1 MSGKFTCC
9 PIDRLLQWILAEE
22 KHGRIFGIQKE
33 LFFVPRPDD
42 SFKMQR
48 YGQTLDTPIGV
59 AAGPHTQLAQN
70 IICAWLT
77 GARYLEL
84 KTIQTLDELEVTK
97 PCIDMTDEG
106 YNCEW
111 SQELKLEQSFD
122 EYLNAWIILHI
133 LQDKFG
139 WGEFDSR
146 GFIFNMSVGY
156 NLEGILKPNVQ
167 NFLDR
172 MTDCTEQ
179 KAAKIGILAKTYPRV
194 RNLEIPERLT
204 DNITISTMHGC
215 PADEVEK
222 IARYFVEERKLHTT
236 VKLNPTLLG
245 PDQLRNIL
253 NTELGFD
260 VQVPDVA
267 FEHDLKYEAGVALIK
282 SLRASAESAGVEFN
296 LKLTNTLETL
306 NRDQNLPDN
315 EQMVYL
321 SGRALHPITIALTY
335 RLQNEFN
342 GELDISF
349 SAGADC
355 FNVAD
360 VLACNMRPV
369 TVCSD
374 ILKPG
379 GYGRLGQYLEQISKS
394 FAEAGADSIEAFIT
408 ARAQTKD
415 LRGTG
420 RADLSGEVK
429 MKMEAHQSKGRA
441 GLKNLQAYAAAVLA
455 DRSYR
460 KSNFPYDDI
469 KTPRALTAFDCVK
482 APCVSTCPVGQDIPG
497 YMYYTAAGNYKRAM
511 DVILKTNPFPH
522 MQGMVCDHLCQYKC
536 TRMNYDSPLLIREI
550 KRFISWNRGQTVPRK
565 RAAPNGLKVAI
576 IGAGP
581 SGLACA
587 YFLALDGF
595 EVDIYETKDI
605 PGGMAADAIPIF
617 RLNDESLKKDIEGI
631 LALGV
636 RILYGSKIDLKRFEQ
651 LRNTY
656 SYVYIAVGAQK
667 GLNLGIPGE
676 DAPGVYDQ
684 ILFLSAVR
692 RGQAP
697 HLGQRVI
704 VIGGGNSAIDA
715 ARTANRL
722 VGSGGRVSIVY
733 RRTLEE
739 MPADFEEVQA
749 AVDEGIELIELTA
762 PECLLVEDGRVKSN
776 VCFKMKLGEP
786 DASGRPRPIKIEGTE
801 FEIEADSVISAIG
814 QRVELDFF
822 PEERLLFDPE
832 TLETPLPNVFAGGDA
847 VRGASTLIKAISDG
861 KRVAEAIKQRTAGRP
876 GFAAGE
882 TDRKPDTKDLQ
893 IAQARRV
900 FGPQVPEISPARR
913 ANFDLVIR
921 TLDEASAQQEARRCL
936 QCDVI
941 CNICTTVCPNR
952 ANIAYNLNPI
962 KYTVQRAVR
971 SGKNIRIEDVERAQ
985 IGQKFQIVNLGDFC
999 NECGNCATF
1008 CPTSGAPYRIKPKF
1022 YLSPEGF
1029 EDQQNGYM
1037 FVDGVLK
1044 ARVDGELESLY
1055 RHKDRLI
1062 YETKNIKAQLNIQTY
1077 SVEKVTL
1084 GPDSADSVDL
1094 RHAAQMAVLF
1104 SALKDSYL
1112 FV

>member
-9 PIDRLLQWILAEE
+9 PIEKLLQWILAEE
-22 KHGRIFGIQKE
+22 KHGQIFGIHQE
-33 LFFVPRPDD
+33 LFFVPQPDD
-42 SFKMQR
+42 PFKMQR

-59 AAGPHTQLAQN
+59 AAGPHTQLSQN

-84 KTIQTLDELEVTK
+84 KTVQTLDELTVTK

-111 SQELKLEQSFD
+111 SQELKLEQSFN

-133 LQDKFG
+133 LQDRFG
-139 WGEFDSR
+139 WGKPDSR

-167 NFLDR
+167 SFLDE
-172 MTDCTEQ
+172 MADCTAQ
-179 KAAKIGILAKTYPRV
+179 KAAKIDILAEIYPRV
-194 RNLEIPERLT
+194 RDLRIPERLT

-215 PADEVEK
+215 PPNEVQK
-222 IARYFVEERKLHTT
+222 IGRYFIEERKLHTT

-253 NTELGFD
+253 NLELGFD
-260 VQVPDVA
+260 AEVPDAA

-282 SLRASAESAGVEFN
+282 SLRASAENAGVEFN

-306 NRDQNLPDN
+306 NRDPNLPDN
-315 EQMVYL
+315 EQMVYM
-321 SGRALHPITIALTY
+321 SGRALHPITIALAR

-349 SAGADC
+349 SAGVDC
-355 FNVAD
+355 FNVSD

-379 GYGRLGQYLEQISKS
+379 GYGRLGQYLEEISKS
-394 FAEAGADSIEAFIT
+394 FAEAGAGSIEAFIA
-408 ARAQTKD
+408 ARAQTNNFSRT
-415 LRGTG
+415 RGAG
-420 RADLSGEVK
+420 I
-429 MKMEAHQSKGRA
+429 HQSEARA
-441 GLKNLQAYAAAVLA
+441 GLKNLQSYAAAVLA
-455 DRSYR
+455 DKSYR
-460 KSNFPYDDI
+460 KSNFPYDNI
-469 KTPRALTAFDCVK
+469 KTPRTLSAFDCVK

-497 YMYYTAAGNYKRAM
+497 YMYHTARGNYKKAM
-511 DVILKTNPFPH
+511 DVILKTNPFPN
-522 MQGMVCDHLCQYKC
+522 MQGMLCDALCQYKC
-536 TRMNYDSPLLIREI
+536 TRMNYDRPLLIREI
-550 KRFISWNRGQTVPRK
+550 KRFVAWNQGRMVPRK
-565 RAAPNGLKVAI
+565 PAAPNGVKVAI

-595 EVDIYETKDI
+595 EVDVYETKDI

-631 LALGV
+631 TDLGV
-636 RILYGSKIDLKRFEQ
+636 RIICGAKIDLKRFAQ
-651 LRNTY
+651 LRTTY
-656 SYVYIAVGAQK
+656 SCVYIAVGAQK

-684 ILFLSAVR
+684 IHFLRAVR

-697 HLGQRVI
+697 HLGQKVM

-722 VGSGGRVSIVY
+722 VGPGGRVSIVY
-733 RRTLEE
+733 RRTLAE
-739 MPADFEEVQA
+739 MPADFGEVQA
-749 AVDEGIELIELTA
+749 ALDEGIELIELTA

-776 VCFKMKLGEP
+776 VCFKMELGEP
-786 DASGRPRPIKIEGTE
+786 DGSGRPRPIKIEGTE
-801 FEIEADSVISAIG
+801 FEIEVDSVISAIG

-822 PEERLLFDPE
+822 PEKNLVFDSE
-832 TLETPLPNVFAGGDA
+832 TLETQLPNVFAGGDA
-847 VRGASTLIKAISDG
+847 ARGASTLIKAIGDG
-861 KRVAEAIKQRTAGRP
+861 KRVAEAIKQRAGVQVDFP
-876 GFAAGE
+876 TGA
-882 TDRKPDTKDLQ
+882 TDRKIDPKALQ

-900 FGPQVPEISPARR
+900 FGPQVPEISLDRR
-913 ANFDLVIR
+913 SNFDLVIR
-921 TLDEASAQQEARRCL
+921 TLDEASARQEARRCL
-936 QCDVI
+936 QCDAI

-952 ANIAYNLNPI
+952 ANIAYSLNPMAF
-962 KYTVQRAVR
+962 TVQRAVR
-971 SGKNIRIEDVERAQ
+971 YDKNIRIEDIERVQ
-985 IGQKFQIVNLGDFC
+985 IAQKFQIINLGDFC

-1008 CPTSGAPYRIKPKF
+1008 CPTSGAPYRVKPKF
-1022 YLSPEGF
+1022 YLNAEGF
-1029 EDQQNGYM
+1029 EGEQNGYM
-1037 FVDGVLK
+1037 FADGVLK

-1055 RHKDRLI
+1055 RHKDHLI
-1062 YETKNIKAQLNIQTY
+1062 YETKKVKAQLDVDTF
-1077 SVEKVTL
+1077 SLEKITFDS
-1084 GPDSADSVDL
+1084 DSADSVDL
-1094 RHAAQMAVLF
+1094 RHAAQMAVMF
-1104 SALKDSYL
+1104 TALKDLYL
-1112 FV
+1112 FA

>member
-1 MSGKFTCC
+1 MGDKLFCC
-9 PIDRLLQWILAEE
+9 PIEKLLQWILAEE

-33 LFFVPRPDD
+33 LFFVPRLDD
-42 SFKMQR
+42 PFKMQR
-48 YGQTLDTPIGV
+48 YGQSLDTPIGV
-59 AAGPHTQLAQN
+59 AAGPHTQLSQN

-84 KTIQTLDELEVTK
+84 KTVQTLDELEVTK

-111 SQELKLEQSFD
+111 SQELKLEQSFN
-122 EYLNAWIILHI
+122 EYLNAWIVLHI

-139 WGEFDSR
+139 WGPSDSR

-156 NLEGILKPNVQ
+156 NLAGILKSNVQ

-172 MTDCTEQ
+172 MTDCTAQ
-179 KAAKIGILAKTYPRV
+179 KAAKVDILAKIYPRV
-194 RNLEIPERLT
+194 MDLKIPDRLT

-245 PDQLRNIL
+245 SDRLRNIL

-260 VQVPDVA
+260 IEVPDVA
-267 FEHDLKYEAGVALIK
+267 FKHDLTYEAGVALIQ
-282 SLRASAESAGVEFN
+282 SLRESAAKAGVEFN
-296 LKLTNTLETL
+296 LKLTNTLETS
-306 NRDQNLPDN
+306 NRGQNLPDK
-315 EQMVYL
+315 EQMVYM
-321 SGRALHPITIALTY
+321 SGRALHPITIALAR

-349 SAGADC
+349 SAGVDC

-369 TVCSD
+369 TVSSD

-379 GYGRLGQYLEQISKS
+379 GYGRLGQYLDEISKS
-394 FAEAGADSIEAFIT
+394 FKEAGADSIEAFIA
-408 ARAQTKD
+408 ARARKKD
-415 LRGTG
+415 FSPK
-420 RADLSGEVK
+420 ANAAAPQNV
-429 MKMEAHQSKGRA
+429 GRA
-441 GLKNLQAYAAAVLA
+441 GLQNLQTYAAAVLA
-455 DRSYR
+455 NKSYQ
-460 KSNFPYDDI
+460 KSNFPYDNI
-469 KTPRALTAFDCVK
+469 KTPRALSVFDCVK

-497 YMYYTAAGNYKRAM
+497 YIYYTAMGDYKRAM
-511 DVILKTNPFPH
+511 DAILKTNPFPR

-536 TRMNYDSPLLIREI
+536 TRMNYDRPLLIREI
-550 KRFISWNRGQTVPRK
+550 KRFIAWNQGPKVPRK

-605 PGGMAADAIPIF
+605 PGGMAADAIPNF
-617 RLNDESLKKDIEGI
+617 RLDEQSLKKDIEGI
-631 LALGV
+631 VALGV
-636 RILYGSKIDLKRFEQ
+636 RILYGSKIDPRRFAQ
-651 LRNTY
+651 LRDAY
-656 SYVYIAVGAQK
+656 SYVYLAVGAQK

-684 ILFLSAVR
+684 IRFLSAVR
-692 RGQAP
+692 RGESP
-697 HLGQRVI
+697 RLGQKVI
-704 VIGGGNSAIDA
+704 VIGGGNSAVDA

-722 VGSGGRVSIVY
+722 VGPGGRVTIVY
-733 RRTLEE
+733 RRTLKE
-739 MPADFEEVQA
+739 MPADFEEIQA
-749 AVDEGIELIELTA
+749 ALDEGIELIELSA

-776 VCFKMKLGEP
+776 ICFKMKLGEP
-786 DASGRPRPIKIEGTE
+786 DATGRPRPIKIEGTE

-814 QRVELDFF
+814 QGVELDFF
-822 PEERLLFDPE
+822 PEENLFIDPE
-832 TLETPLPNVFAGGDA
+832 TLETQLPHVFAGGDA
-847 VRGASTLIKAISDG
+847 VRGASTLIKAIGDG
-861 KRVAEAIKQRTAGRP
+861 KRAAEAIRQRAGIEVDFPEDDKQ
-876 GFAAGE
+876 
-882 TDRKPDTKDLQ
+882 RKPDTRALQ

-900 FGPQVPEISPARR
+900 FGPQVPETSLARR
-913 ANFDLVIR
+913 SNFDLVIG

-952 ANIAYNLNPI
+952 ANIAYTLKPMQF
-962 KYTVQRAVR
+962 TVQRAVR
-971 SGKNIRIEDVERAQ
+971 YGKNIRIEDTETVR

-999 NECGNCATF
+999 NECGNCTTF
-1008 CPTSGAPYRIKPKF
+1008 CPTGGAPYRVKPRF
-1022 YLSPEGF
+1022 YSSAAGF
-1029 EDQQNGYM
+1029 EDEQNAYM
-1037 FVDGVLK
+1037 FVDGVLRAK
-1044 ARVDGELESLY
+1044 VDGEPESLC
-1055 RHKDRLI
+1055 RHRDGLI
-1062 YETKNIKAQLNIQTY
+1062 YETKDVKARLNIKTY
-1077 SVEKVTL
+1077 ALEKVTL
-1084 GPDSADSVDL
+1084 NPDSADSVDL
-1094 RHAAQMAVLF
+1094 RHAAQMAILF
-1104 SALKDSYL
+1104 TALKDFYL